1 MKRAA
6 AVLVLLVASGC
17 PSQTTTGQGNTNPD
31 PGAGTGNTD
40 TSAALTPEQ
49 MEEVQRTVRIG
60 KDGITQCFE
69 EEMERTKNKKLTGKV
84 TVKIQIGVNK
94 VAEQVV
100 IGEATLKSPDLHAC
114 IIKTVKAWEF
124 PKIPT
129 VSWFT
134 YPFEFSPAY

>member
-1 MKRAA
+1 MMRAA
-6 AVLVLLVASGC
+6 AVLILLVASGC
-17 PSQTTTGQGNTNPD
+17 PSQTATGQGSDPD
-31 PGAGTGNTD
+31 PGPGTGTGSD

-49 MEEVQRTVRIG
+49 LEEVQRTVRIG
-60 KDGITQCFE
+60 KDAITSCFT

-94 VAEQVV
+94 VADQVV
-100 IGEATLKSPDLHAC
+100 IGEATLKSPELHDC
-114 IIKTVKAWEF
+114 IIKAVKSWEF